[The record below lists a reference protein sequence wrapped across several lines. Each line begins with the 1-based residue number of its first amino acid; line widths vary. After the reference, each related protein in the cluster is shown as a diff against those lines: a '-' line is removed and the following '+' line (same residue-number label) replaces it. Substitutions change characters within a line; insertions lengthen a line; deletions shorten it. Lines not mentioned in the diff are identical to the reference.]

1 METLCRAAGA
11 TLMIC
16 TLLSAATPAPRAQ
29 AAASPVKGLGNFSH
43 IVASLDRSLAF
54 YRDGL
59 GLEVTG
65 PAAVFR
71 PDPVIMKLANVPGAQ
86 TRYTWLKI
94 PGSPMAVEL
103 IEYKDIDRAP
113 VSPRFQDPG
122 ATTLSVRVRE
132 LDGTIARLKALG
144 GRVITVAGVP
154 SEIGGRSRIAFM
166 QDPDGFVIELSQ
178 ALTPPAPQPDTPG
191 NVLGASFELTI
202 ADTDKTITFYRDLLG
217 LLPTAGAAFN
227 GDALM
232 ADTAGTPGA
241 RFRQSRVQVPGT
253 SDVIRLIEFAG
264 IDRQPLGSRLQD
276 PGMAMLQVM
285 VRDVDALVAVLKA
298 GGASIVTVGGAP
310 LDFGPLRIAVVRD
323 PNNLFLELIQRPSQ

>member
-1 METLCRAAGA
+1 MRA
-11 TLMIC
+11 TVRVVEV
-16 TLLSAATPAPRAQ
+16 LSLVGLTIGLAAPPLAQ
-29 AAASPVKGLGNFSH
+29 APPPVKSLGNFSH

-71 PDPVIMKLANVPGAQ
+71 PDQVIMKLADVPGAQ

-103 IEYKDIDRAP
+103 IEYKDIERHP
-113 VSPRFQDPG
+113 VLPRFQDPG
-122 ATTLSVRVRE
+122 ATALSVRVRE
-132 LDGTIARLKALG
+132 LDGTIARLKTFG
-144 GRVITVAGVP
+144 GRVITVAGAPV
-154 SEIGGRSRIAFM
+154 EIGGRSRIVFM

-178 ALTPPAPQPDTPG
+178 ARTPASALPAGTPG

-202 ADTDKTITFYRDLLG
+202 ADTDTTISFYRDLLG
-217 LLPTAGAAFN
+217 LEPRVGAAFN
-227 GDALM
+227 GDKLM

-241 RFRQSRVQVPGT
+241 QFRQSSVQVPGT
-253 SDVIRLIEFAG
+253 SDVIRLIEFRG
-264 IDRQPLGSRLQD
+264 IDRKPLGHRLQD
-276 PGMAMLQVM
+276 PGTAMLQVM
-285 VRDVDALVAVLKA
+285 VRDVDALVATLKA

-323 PNNLFLELIQRPSQ
+323 PNNLFLELIQRPPQ